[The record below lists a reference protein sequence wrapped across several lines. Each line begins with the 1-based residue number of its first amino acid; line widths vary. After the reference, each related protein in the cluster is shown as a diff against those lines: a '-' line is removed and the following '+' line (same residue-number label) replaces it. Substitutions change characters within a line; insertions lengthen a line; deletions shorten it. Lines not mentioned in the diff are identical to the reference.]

1 MDNLTKLLKESFEY
15 QMTDV
20 HTAMPAV
27 VVKYDPKTRRADVQ
41 PSLKRKMP
49 GDEYMDFPIIPEV
62 PVMFFGTKKFTIHVP
77 PERDDEVLLVFSERG
92 TDAWKAGGGD
102 GIKEADPRRFN
113 LQDCFALPGLQA
125 KGFIPVEEKGLN
137 IVHKT
142 KPDGELVSR
151 VTMDDDGIVLQH
163 RENARGVFQD
173 DHITLKTDKCTT
185 EMQGEKIVFT
195 NGRNTFQLDDAIRLV
210 TSGTGTLEIGNS
222 VDALGGILAE
232 LCDIIAT
239 LGTIG
244 SPGAQKANPV
254 TIAKAEAL
262 AVIVGKVFG

>member
-102 GIKEADPRRFN
+102 GIEEADPRRFD

-142 KPDGELVSR
+142 KPDGKLVSR
-151 VTMDDDGIVLQH
+151 VTMDDDGIVLRH
-163 RENARGVFQD
+163 KEKADVVIRD
-173 DHITLKTDKCTT
+173 DNITAKTDNCTM
-185 EMQGEKIVFT
+185 ELGGNRIELT
-195 NGRNTFQLDDAIRLV
+195 NGQGTITANGGAVEVDAGTKATIKSPQVEITGGMLTV
-210 TSGTGTLEIGNS
+210 NGNAAPSGSGPFCGLPACLFTGSPHIGNVVS
-222 VDALGGILAE
+222 N
-232 LCDIIAT
+232 T
-239 LGTIG
+239 
-244 SPGAQKANPV
+244 
-254 TIAKAEAL
+254 
-262 AVIVGKVFG
+262 